1 MFLSFF
7 QFYVKWRCKGTRTS
21 FRKQFIGTT
30 DSFLQ
35 FLDDD
40 LESRIGDGGGRS
52 GRRSKGVEGSDL
64 DLIDGGGDIDL
75 EAGGTAATLASSSK
89 NRTSNKR
96 GKSAKHKQGKR

>member
-1 MFLSFF
+1 MKE
-7 QFYVKWRCKGTRTS
+7 YVRNFGNNS
-21 FRKQFIGTT
+21 SEQLT
-30 DSFLQ
+30 DSFFSQ

-52 GRRSKGVEGSDL
+52 ARRSKGVGGSDL